1 MEGRNGARILVVST
15 HSVFVRISMGVTV
28 IHYSLKNHE
37 ADQEVDEMFNMG
49 LETMNLPMEE
59 KMKFEQGDS
68 GQSFGSVTFTDLEN
82 QIISLFL
89 TTHFQI

>member
-1 MEGRNGARILVVST
+1 MEGCNGARILVVST
-15 HSVFVRISMGVTV
+15 HSVFVCTSTGLTD

-68 GQSFGSVTFTDLEN
+68 GQSFGSVTFTDPEN